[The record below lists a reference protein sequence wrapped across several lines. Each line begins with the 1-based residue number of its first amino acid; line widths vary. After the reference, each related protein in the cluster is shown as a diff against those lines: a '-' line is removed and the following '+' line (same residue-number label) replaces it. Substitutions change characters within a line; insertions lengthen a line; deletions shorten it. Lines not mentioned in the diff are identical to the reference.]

1 MRYNLRYGAG
11 FLSVDIRKYVVQE
24 IIPKSV
30 VQYMN
35 LREALRTVLEYPHSS
50 PPIKEQVT
58 PNSTYAIIVEHPLT
72 CKMSPIML
80 ESVLSCL
87 RSRAVQPEDI
97 SIIVTSPNNGQ
108 QTDIKTLNEKFGNL
122 MEFSYPF
129 HIHNSKAVNLD
140 NLGNTP
146 TYDTPILVNK
156 VTARADFRIGI
167 GSIRPD
173 TFLGATG
180 GRMAILPGICGHRT
194 VERNSELT
202 IQGNIGPFSISNPVN
217 IDMSEIS
224 TIANL
229 QFILNSIPDWKGTI
243 ANFVSGI
250 PSEAWLR
257 GVRTAK
263 SLSSRTTNRKTDIV
277 FVSTGRSPDDSML
290 FNAIDSLYSASA
302 VTRRDGVIVLVA
314 ECAKGL
320 GPDGFRNS
328 LFNSVSEED
337 ILNQASSHFEIG
349 MERAWFFRKILKSRQ
364 VIICSRLRESM
375 VNERLHCDAV
385 KDPQEGLE
393 LARQYTGLDA
403 EISILPNGHAVI
415 PIFQ

>member
-1 MRYNLRYGAG
+1 
-11 FLSVDIRKYVVQE
+11 
-24 IIPKSV
+24 
-30 VQYMN
+30 
-35 LREALRTVLEYPHSS
+35 
-50 PPIKEQVT
+50 
-58 PNSTYAIIVEHPLT
+58 
-72 CKMSPIML
+72 
-80 ESVLSCL
+80 
-87 RSRAVQPEDI
+87 
-97 SIIVTSPNNGQ
+97 
-108 QTDIKTLNEKFGNL
+108 
-122 MEFSYPF
+122 
-129 HIHNSKAVNLD
+129 
-140 NLGNTP
+140 
-146 TYDTPILVNK
+146 
-156 VTARADFRIGI
+156 
-167 GSIRPD
+167 
-173 TFLGATG
+173 
-180 GRMAILPGICGHRT
+180 
-194 VERNSELT
+194 
-202 IQGNIGPFSISNPVN
+202 
-217 IDMSEIS
+217 
-224 TIANL
+224 
-229 QFILNSIPDWKGTI
+229 
-243 ANFVSGI
+243 
-250 PSEAWLR
+250 
-257 GVRTAK
+257 
-263 SLSSRTTNRKTDIV
+263 
-277 FVSTGRSPDDSML
+277 ML